1 MRVLPRAS
9 VAAVVVLGGCAAMH
23 SAPPVRTFRLDY
35 PAPAAAGTAPLPVTV
50 RVVPFGIVAAYD
62 RQGFTYREGGYDL
75 GVDYYN
81 RWVGSPAGLIT
92 DLVARDLAA
101 SGSVQAVLQAP
112 SALAS
117 DYEING
123 QIEILEEQDD
133 AGACAAHLRLRILV
147 VRIRSAKRRQVLLQE
162 GFAADEPCRRGDP
175 AAYAEA
181 MSRAV
186 QRVSS
191 QLRAAALDAIARD
204 AGSG

>member
-1 MRVLPRAS
+1 M
-9 VAAVVVLGGCAAMH
+9 AAALVVSGCAAVRP
-23 SAPPVRTFRLDY
+23 APAVRTFRLAY
-35 PAPAAAGTAPLPVTV
+35 PPPEAAGTSPLPVTV

-62 RQGFTYREGGYDL
+62 RQGFTYREGAYDV

-101 SGSVQAVLQAP
+101 SGRVQAVLQAP
-112 SALAS
+112 SALAN

-123 QIEILEEQDD
+123 QIETLEEQDD
-133 AGACAAHLRLRILV
+133 AGTCVAHLRLRIFV
-147 VRIRSAKRRQVLLQE
+147 VRARSADPRQVLLQD

-175 AAYAEA
+175 GSYAEA

-186 QRVSS
+186 QRVSD
-191 QLRAAALDAIARD
+191 QLRVAALDAIARD
-204 AGSG
+204 TGSG

>member
-1 MRVLPRAS
+1 VKHVA
-9 VAAVVVLGGCAAMH
+9 VAAALAAGGCAAVH
-23 SAPPVRTFRLDY
+23 PALPVRTFVLAY
-35 PAPAAAGTAPLPVTV
+35 PPPEAAGIPPLPVTV

-62 RQGFTYREGGYDL
+62 RQGFTYREGAYDV

-101 SGSVQAVLQAP
+101 SGRVQAVLQAP
-112 SALAS
+112 SALAN

-123 QIEILEEQDD
+123 QIETLEEQDD
-133 AGACAAHLRLRILV
+133 AGACIAHLRLRIFV
-147 VRIRSAKRRQVLLQE
+147 VRARSADRRQVLLQD

-175 AAYAEA
+175 GSYAEA

-186 QRVSS
+186 QRVSD
-191 QLRAAALDAIARD
+191 QIRVAALDAIAHET
-204 AGSG
+204 GSG